1 MLITELREDRKK
13 KVGFFEDEKKGDEG

>member
-13 KVGFFEDEKKGDEG
+13 KVGFFEDENKGDEG